1 MKGTELIFSRALPSG
16 IMQERLKVERENG
29 VDVFYYRIKI
39 DTDPNWSEW
48 KNSNFWN
55 SRTRDESGKTLPAPK
70 VLQLLNNLG
79 WEMP

>member
-39 DTDPNWSEW
+39 ENDPN
-48 KNSNFWN
+48 
-55 SRTRDESGKTLPAPK
+55 
-70 VLQLLNNLG
+70 
-79 WEMP
+79 